1 MFIVIV
7 EDNILTATVVKKR
20 LELNGYT
27 DVKHF
32 DNGMDC
38 LLQVYEDRTP
48 DVVIMD
54 YHLGLVNGVEI
65 LQKIRAYKPD
75 LRVILMSGAEDINVA
90 VQSIKK
96 GAREYIRKDED
107 LHYTKL
113 LAVLREIEEEIS
125 KEKENKPIKK
135 IIGKVKDFLTDN
147 D

>member
-7 EDNILTATVVKKR
+7 EDNILTAKVVMKR

-27 DVKHF
+27 DVEHF

-38 LLQVYEDRTP
+38 LLQVYEKRTP

-65 LQKIRAYKPD
+65 MQKIKAYKPE
-75 LRVILMSGAEDINVA
+75 LRVILMSGQSEINVA
-90 VQSIKK
+90 VESIKK
-96 GAREYIRKDED
+96 GAREYIRKDVD

-113 LAVLREIEEEIS
+113 LSVLKEIEEEIA